1 MPQKKRLVLKP
12 DPELQTQKFYRKKIL
27 IFVLDLQIFYEKG
40 SILKAVTPAG
50 QITYIPLKVSFE
62 TFKIGR
68 SMGLG
73 YIEGN
78 KFSWVDFYPSPSLSL
93 CFRRAESFT
102 RQLKVSFFLFCIL
115 LFVEVK
121 KKIESNLIFGLYLY
135 YLIYFLDLA
144 GWSLQLEQPY
154 TKVFLK
160 NRHFFSVCSTTVND
174 LPLINADE
182 LKQAYSQS
190 KINLTKHE
198 EYVFA
203 KLKGLNENQISLA
216 NRIKIIYWVLQQVS
230 LKKISNK
237 FSGQTWMICTELVLY
252 YAQSLRL
259 WIP

>member
-1 MPQKKRLVLKP
+1 MSSEEAKKR
-12 DPELQTQKFYRKKIL
+12 
-27 IFVLDLQIFYEKG
+27 
-40 SILKAVTPAG
+40 
-50 QITYIPLKVSFE
+50 
-62 TFKIGR
+62 
-68 SMGLG
+68 
-73 YIEGN
+73 
-78 KFSWVDFYPSPSLSL
+78 
-93 CFRRAESFT
+93 
-102 RQLKVSFFLFCIL
+102 
-115 LFVEVK
+115 
-121 KKIESNLIFGLYLY
+121 KIEPLVKIVSWAQCGVDPSIMGTGP
-135 YLIYFLDLA
+135 IPSSKKALDLA

-182 LKQAYSQS
+182 LKQAYSES